1 MLLDE
6 LTPAEQEALSEV
18 EAAERELELARLRFV
33 AVTSQRRAPRRRLW
47 IVPPEGEPCDAR
59 H

>member
-33 AVTSQRRAPRRRLW
+33 AVTSERQARRRRLW
-47 IVPPEGEPCDAR
+47 IVPPDEPCDAR
-59 H
+59 R